1 MPIKKTG
8 EGKVLPEKPISKE
21 ATKDWTK
28 EDDKALGEELEEE

>member
-21 ATKDWTK
+21 ATK